1 MSTEFYTADAPQT
14 DLTPSGFLEIS
25 ADVKDESRSGSELGT
40 AVLGAQ
46 PNPAPGGAPLLDSA
60 AASAAPSTMGGL
72 FGALRHGMVTLTRGA
87 RGSPMPFAPVG
98 PQQQL
103 PPQQRPPQPVFTTPQ
118 RGSRLP
124 VNGDTSA
131 VPTAPL
137 QQQVQQP
144 LVGATAA
151 AAADAPRAPS
161 RLDQLMRERGEKL
174 KLLKSAGDA
183 VPIFTGLLAGAGS
196 LTAVQWCGLVEEAF
210 SSILGLQLA
219 DDLLLRDPAAVAW
232 LTANKL
238 QDAAK
243 RRWDSCKQHA
253 DFPRNMAWEQFSAWL
268 QANSQGPHP
277 IVGLREVEQLQQR
290 EQEGLPA
297 YTDRA
302 LTLDARVSDSVAT
315 PMAKVW
321 HFVVGMRDHRLR
333 QKVMEHWG
341 ADITSYHG
349 VSMSD
354 VAQYAAGQHA
364 VLQLDRSIGSS
375 GASGGSGGSRGG
387 RGSYRGGSHNDRSR
401 SSGGSSGVNALGGSS
416 SDPPQNPG
424 APGYKGCWGC
434 GQSDHRAVDRPDCL
448 KKWQAE
454 RAARQAAGEGKAP
467 RKGGK

>member
-1 MSTEFYTADAPQT
+1 MAGMRVLKMGVLWRVMRRAHDAGQLVRSVAAYSPGCM
-14 DLTPSGFLEIS
+14 PSSLS
-25 ADVKDESRSGSELGT
+25 ALGQMGCHQWHP
-40 AVLGAQ
+40 V
-46 PNPAPGGAPLLDSA
+46 APGQCHYVLCVL
-60 AASAAPSTMGGL
+60 PSWSGNV
-72 FGALRHGMVTLTRGA
+72 LR
-87 RGSPMPFAPVG
+87 
-98 PQQQL
+98 
-103 PPQQRPPQPVFTTPQ
+103 FTFCVL
-118 RGSRLP
+118 R
-124 VNGDTSA
+124 
-131 VPTAPL
+131 
-137 QQQVQQP
+137 
-144 LVGATAA
+144 
-151 AAADAPRAPS
+151 
-161 RLDQLMRERGEKL
+161 
-174 KLLKSAGDA
+174 
-183 VPIFTGLLAGAGS
+183 FTFYVLY
-196 LTAVQWCGLVEEAF
+196 
-210 SSILGLQLA
+210 I
-219 DDLLLRDPAAVAW
+219 P
-232 LTANKL
+232 
-238 QDAAK
+238 
-243 RRWDSCKQHA
+243 
-253 DFPRNMAWEQFSAWL
+253 
-268 QANSQGPHP
+268 
-277 IVGLREVEQLQQR
+277 
-290 EQEGLPA
+290 
-297 YTDRA
+297 
-302 LTLDARVSDSVAT
+302 VSDSVAT